1 MTAKRLNV
9 GIIGASGY
17 AGGELLRILADHPQV
32 RITTITSD
40 TYAGQPVAGSFP
52 GLARKRLPAFTAYD
66 QIKTCQCDLVFLA
79 RDSGVAMKVAPQL
92 LNAGVRVID
101 FSADFR
107 LRDVNAYHQ
116 WYGIHHSEPDL
127 CQEAVYGLPEL
138 YASRI
143 SSARLVANPGCY
155 PTGAILALAPLLH
168 HHLVESDSIIVDAK
182 SGLSGAGRSKFGLD
196 YHFAEVNESTAA
208 YKVATHRH
216 TPEIEQI
223 CSEVAG
229 RELVISF
236 TPHIIP
242 ITRGLLST
250 CYAALLRPHTDEEL
264 QQIYGRFY
272 DEAPFVRVVSKLPA
286 TKHVVG
292 SNDCHIGLKTDPRT
306 GRVIVISVIDNMVK
320 GAAGQAVQNMNLM
333 YGFGE
338 TDGLESG
345 SIFP

>member
-1 MTAKRLNV
+1 MTKRINV
-9 GIIGASGY
+9 GIVGASGY

-32 RITTITSD
+32 RITVITSD
-40 TYAGQPVAGSFP
+40 TYAGQPVASSFP
-52 GLARKRLPAFTAYD
+52 GLARKRLAAFTAYD
-66 QIKTCQCDLVFLA
+66 QSKISQCDLVFLA

-92 LNAGVRVID
+92 LNAGVKVID
-101 FSADFR
+101 LSADFR
-107 LRDVNAYHQ
+107 LRDVNTYHQ

-138 YASRI
+138 FASRI

-155 PTGAILALAPLLH
+155 PTGAILALAPLLS
-168 HHLVESDSIIVDAK
+168 HHLVESKTIIVDAK
-182 SGLSGAGRSKFGLD
+182 SGFSGAGRSKFGQD

-208 YKVATHRH
+208 YKVAVHRH

-229 RELVISF
+229 RELVVSF
-236 TPHIIP
+236 TPHLIP
-242 ITRGLLST
+242 ITRGILST
-250 CYAALLRPHTDEEL
+250 CYATLLRPHSDEEL
-264 QQIYGRFY
+264 QQIYSRFY
-272 DEAPFVRVVSKLPA
+272 DEAPFVRVVSNLPA
-286 TKHVVG
+286 TKHVAG
-292 SNDCHIGLKTDPRT
+292 SNDCHIGLKTDLRT
-306 GRVIVISVIDNMVK
+306 GRVVVISVIDNMVK

-338 TDGLESG
+338 TAGLESG